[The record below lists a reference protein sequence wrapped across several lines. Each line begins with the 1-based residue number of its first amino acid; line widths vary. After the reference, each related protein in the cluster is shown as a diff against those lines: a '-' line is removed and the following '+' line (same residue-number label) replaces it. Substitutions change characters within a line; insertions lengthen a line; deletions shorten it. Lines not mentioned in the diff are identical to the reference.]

1 MSAPRLVSRLA
12 VAVLVLAVAVLAV
25 DYVRARMQAPRD
37 AAAVAT
43 LQRAVEADRT
53 AAPALAAE
61 QDRITRA
68 RHSRKWRSNALA
80 TVAIVAAALFIT
92 GRKWEIAARGARPE
106 GSRTNPDVRA
116 KALTYDQGEHHP
128 SGRVSVGQGF
138 SPDDGGHRSSPDD
151 PTIDL
156 AAVDQ
161 LVATHGRTREAAIPI
176 LQGIQAHYRYLP
188 DAALRR
194 VCELTE
200 VTPEQIAGTSTFYA
214 RFRRSPV
221 GDHVVRVCHGT
232 ACHVS
237 GARQI
242 TEELRRHLG
251 IPEGSDTDP
260 ARRFTVDEVACI
272 GCCSLAP
279 VMMVD
284 DRTAGRLTP
293 NTAVAALALARETE
307 PA

>member
-1 MSAPRLVSRLA
+1 MTAPRLLSRTA
-12 VAVLVLAVAVLAV
+12 AAVLALAITMLV
-25 DYVRARMQAPRD
+25 ADYARARWQAPRD

-43 LQRAVEADRT
+43 LQRTVEADRT
-53 AAPALAAE
+53 AAPALAAA
-61 QDRITRA
+61 QDRITQA
-68 RHSRKWRSNALA
+68 RQSRKRRSNALA
-80 TVAIVAAALFIT
+80 IVAITAAALYIA
-92 GRKWEIAARGARPE
+92 GRKWDIARLGPRPAIVPVGAPRGARFTELLSPPPE
-106 GSRTNPDVRA
+106 FG
-116 KALTYDQGEHHP
+116 
-128 SGRVSVGQGF
+128 
-138 SPDDGGHRSSPDD
+138 DD
-151 PTIDL
+151 PAVVPAIDT
-156 AAVDQ
+156 AFVDE
-161 LVATHGRTREAAIPI
+161 LVLRHGRTREAAIPI

-188 DAALRR
+188 DLALRR

-242 TEELRRHLG
+242 TEELRRHLR
-251 IPEGSDTDP
+251 IADGSDTDP
-260 ARRFTVDEVACI
+260 SRRFTVDEVACI

-284 DRTAGRLTP
+284 DQTAGRLTP
-293 NTAVAALALARETE
+293 NTAVAALALARDTE